1 MEVTMEGGSKKI
13 RRSYIE
19 HPIVNTNSPPIQR
32 TNKGRIYSRL
42 STTDKGPRS
51 KCIASKVSIF

>member
-1 MEVTMEGGSKKI
+1 MEIMIEGGSKKI

-19 HPIVNTNSPPIQR
+19 HPIVNTNSPSIRR

-42 STTDKGPRS
+42 STNKGPRS
-51 KCIASKVSIF
+51 KYIASKVSIF